1 MNIKREYFKLSLFN
15 EQVKVQLQLGE
26 KNKLLSRKLIG
37 HRKAFK
43 GITQSIRNDKA
54 SIYKQ
59 FVYLE
64 HVIEDEF
71 EYIIWKED
79 GSKEESK
86 RSLSED

>member
-15 EQVKVQLQLGE
+15 EQVKVQLQLVE

>member
-1 MNIKREYFKLSLFN
+1 M
-15 EQVKVQLQLGE
+15 QLQLGE
-26 KNKLLSRKLIG
+26 KNKIQYRKLIG

-71 EYIIWKED
+71 EYIIKKED
-79 GSKEESK
+79 GSEETSI

>member
-1 MNIKREYFKLSLFN
+1 M
-15 EQVKVQLQLGE
+15 
-26 KNKLLSRKLIG
+26 G

-71 EYIIWKED
+71 EYIIKKED
-79 GSKEESK
+79 GSEETSI